1 MEYAIVQNVNTDF
14 ETTVAKLRALLPSN
28 GFGILT
34 EIDVSATLK
43 KKLDVTYPRT
53 LILGAC
59 NPPIAHQALLAD
71 PNIATL
77 MPCNV
82 VVRENNEGGVEVAIG
97 NFSAMARMMPN
108 DALAPVIDQA
118 QERMDNI
125 LKQLV

>member
-1 MEYAIVQNVNTDF
+1 MEYALVQPVSTDF
-14 ETTVAKLRALLPSN
+14 ETTVAKLRDILPEN

-71 PNIATL
+71 ANVATL

-82 VVRENNEGGVEVAIG
+82 VVREVEQGGVEVAIG
-97 NFSAMARMMPN
+97 NFSALASLMPGEKTAQIIN
-108 DALAPVIDQA
+108 QA
-118 QERMDNI
+118 QDRMNNV
-125 LKQLV
+125 LKQLA